1 MEQFVR
7 FENPSGTSSEIHPD
21 TDLLRL
27 ILHEK
32 GIEPLI
38 LYLNKTPTVLLFRI
52 YSAKLL

>member
-1 MEQFVR
+1 MEQFVC
-7 FENPSGTSSEIHPD
+7 FENPSGTLSKIHLD
-21 TDLLRL
+21 TDLLRF

-32 GIEPLI
+32 GIKPLI

>member
-21 TDLLRL
+21 THLLRL
-27 ILHEK
+27 ILREK

-38 LYLNKTPTVLLFRI
+38 LYFIKQNTHSATI

>member
-7 FENPSGTSSEIHPD
+7 FENPSGTSSEIHQD
-21 TDLLRL
+21 TDLLGF
-27 ILHEK
+27 ILREK

-38 LYLNKTPTVLLFRI
+38 LYFIKKNTLNATI

>member
-7 FENPSGTSSEIHPD
+7 FENPSGTSGKIHPD